1 MKYLA
6 WALLW
11 PLMFSIGVIGRLL
24 SPIAVIFIVRD
35 SRLDYVK
42 RFQKRTLLLERDKLV
57 WWLTWFDTDD
67 NATDEWWYG
76 MYGKQTWTQ
85 RDYDNSRV
93 LRWFCRMMWLQRN
106 SAYTFNRKFFG
117 MAKDSPL
124 AWQYKADVPLWFGYY
139 NSINI
144 GFKAHKGFD
153 RLMYAGRILGIRKY
167 K

>member
-11 PLMFSIGVIGRLL
+11 TLMFSIGVIGRIL
-24 SPIAVIFIVRD
+24 SPIAVIFIVREP
-35 SRLDYVK
+35 RLDTVK
-42 RFQKRTLLLERDKLV
+42 RRGRKMLLLERDKLA

-76 MYGKQTWTQ
+76 MYGKQVWTQ
-85 RDYDNSRV
+85 ADYDDSI
-93 LRWFCRMMWLQRN
+93 LMRWYCRMMWLQRN

-117 MAKDSPL
+117 IEKTSKL
-124 AWQYKADVPLWFGYY
+124 AWQYNAKWPLLFGYY
-139 NSINI
+139 NHINI
-144 GFKAHKGFD
+144 GYKAHKGFSK
-153 RLMYAGRILGIRKY
+153 LMFAGRIIGLRK